1 MNVTLIDPFIWI
13 SVIRTKITRK
23 IKINRRHDFYLFPP
37 KNEILLYN
45 HKWNLGNSISGTFLF
60 SLSLAVRNNNFFL
73 EEIKRAWNHRSNRNL
88 LFASRSP
95 QVSTM
100 RVKKYCFAESFL
112 AEDASPL
119 RGKKNRSLMVA
130 RHVTRSRGGSNKSD
144 RIWPDCYFLAARSR
158 SKNQRS
164 DRSMPLLSLISN
176 PFSRVF
182 KCYSCLTRLFWS
194 MIFNRYSCSFK
205 HCSYYLV
212 FFSFLFWIL
221 KRR

>member
-1 MNVTLIDPFIWI
+1 
-13 SVIRTKITRK
+13 
-23 IKINRRHDFYLFPP
+23 
-37 KNEILLYN
+37 
-45 HKWNLGNSISGTFLF
+45 
-60 SLSLAVRNNNFFL
+60 
-73 EEIKRAWNHRSNRNL
+73 
-88 LFASRSP
+88 
-95 QVSTM
+95 M

-182 KCYSCLTRLFWS
+182 KCYSCLTRLF
-194 MIFNRYSCSFK
+194 
-205 HCSYYLV
+205 
-212 FFSFLFWIL
+212 
-221 KRR
+221 

>member
-1 MNVTLIDPFIWI
+1 MPNRNMNVTLIDPFIWI

-23 IKINRRHDFYLFPP
+23 IKINWRHDFYLFPP

-119 RGKKNRSLMVA
+119 RGKKIARLWSRGTLRVLEEVVIKAIVSGPIVIFSLLEVA
-130 RHVTRSRGGSNKSD
+130 IKINAVIDPCLSCLLFPIHFLVFLNVTRV
-144 RIWPDCYFLAARSR
+144 WLVYF
-158 SKNQRS
+158 
-164 DRSMPLLSLISN
+164 DPWSLID
-176 PFSRVF
+176 
-182 KCYSCLTRLFWS
+182 
-194 MIFNRYSCSFK
+194 
-205 HCSYYLV
+205 
-212 FFSFLFWIL
+212 IL
-221 KRR
+221 AVLNIVHII